1 MFSSGGGGGPAKK
14 QKKIFVNFFQHVKKL
29 FNFGNFV
36 NIKVAKSKLNHLGFY
51 CKLDFFDRTI
61 RKIRNW
67 NRNWVL
73 YIGISNGQKFKLQVN
88 LWFVRLVSTSIIF
101 RFFFLAAYPGPMV
114 INVRTDE
121 ALKGASFSGPAND
134 SQEAIQIV
142 MNGRENGFRLTYSLN
157 TNCFRTTNII

>member
-1 MFSSGGGGGPAKK
+1 MICMTCQYVP
-14 QKKIFVNFFQHVKKL
+14 L
-29 FNFGNFV
+29 
-36 NIKVAKSKLNHLGFY
+36 LY
-51 CKLDFFDRTI
+51 LD
-61 RKIRNW
+61 
-67 NRNWVL
+67 
-73 YIGISNGQKFKLQVN
+73 
-88 LWFVRLVSTSIIF
+88 
-101 RFFFLAAYPGPMV
+101 FFLAAYPGPMV

>member
-1 MFSSGGGGGPAKK
+1 
-14 QKKIFVNFFQHVKKL
+14 
-29 FNFGNFV
+29 
-36 NIKVAKSKLNHLGFY
+36 
-51 CKLDFFDRTI
+51 
-61 RKIRNW
+61 
-67 NRNWVL
+67 
-73 YIGISNGQKFKLQVN
+73 
-88 LWFVRLVSTSIIF
+88 
-101 RFFFLAAYPGPMV
+101 MV

>member
-1 MFSSGGGGGPAKK
+1 MGRS
-14 QKKIFVNFFQHVKKL
+14 
-29 FNFGNFV
+29 
-36 NIKVAKSKLNHLGFY
+36 LGY
-51 CKLDFFDRTI
+51 KYTFD
-61 RKIRNW
+61 
-67 NRNWVL
+67 L
-73 YIGISNGQKFKLQVN
+73 YDLSVC
-88 LWFVRLVSTSIIF
+88 TSIIF
-101 RFFFLAAYPGPMV
+101 RFFLAAYPGPMV